1 MRGTEMRKVR
11 AAQAR
16 TYRTAERRR
25 PGADPRRSAI
35 PDRRERRLFAFVT
48 LTAIVCAIGPA
59 LAALLVTK
67 L

>member
-1 MRGTEMRKVR
+1 MRGAEMRKVR

-25 PGADPRRSAI
+25 VSAAPRPLSTPNR
-35 PDRRERRLFAFVT
+35 PERRLFAFVT

-59 LAALLVTK
+59 IAALLATK